1 MSICHSSR
9 FSCLAKEM
17 PGGRWPC
24 ICVQYPWSVSW
35 CLMAGLGDVVVWMV
49 WHGMD
54 WIMMMMVMVRRRK
67 GALFVKYR
75 EYMPGYRGGYYIP

>member
-1 MSICHSSR
+1 
-9 FSCLAKEM
+9 
-17 PGGRWPC
+17 
-24 ICVQYPWSVSW
+24 
-35 CLMAGLGDVVVWMV
+35 MAGLGDVVVWMV